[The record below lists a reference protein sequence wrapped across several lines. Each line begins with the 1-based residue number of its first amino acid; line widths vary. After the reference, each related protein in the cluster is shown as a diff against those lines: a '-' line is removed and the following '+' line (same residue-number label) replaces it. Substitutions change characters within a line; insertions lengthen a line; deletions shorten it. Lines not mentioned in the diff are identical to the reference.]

1 MSVAVVIV
9 LSLLLLLVVCCY
21 LVCCYYLL
29 LLSLSLLLCLY
40 FSRLGAHPAAR
51 SALPCPLPGSEDSTV
66 KLWTLPEGGLTD
78 GNMGAEDAT
87 ADLTF
92 NYTAVR

>member
-1 MSVAVVIV
+1 MFFPPVQ
-9 LSLLLLLVVCCY
+9 
-21 LVCCYYLL
+21 
-29 LLSLSLLLCLY
+29 
-40 FSRLGAHPAAR
+40 PASAFRTAR
-51 SALPCPLPGSEDSTV
+51 PRFLPCCSVYPIPGSEDSTV